1 MGNLLRLLTGCSN
14 ESEQEFLDFESEY
27 ISDLYFQG
35 TIYMLIS
42 SSQSISQ
49 WGPNNLTN
57 LTDS

>member
-1 MGNLLRLLTGCSN
+1 MRLLTGCSN

-27 ISDLYFQG
+27 ISYLYFQG